1 MSQCIEKLSDQIQR
15 KNIVIVS
22 SFRVSMILKHNLV
35 IIYCLLIM
43 NRVIQITILSEYS
56 NTKAY
61 A

>member
-1 MSQCIEKLSDQIQR
+1 MSLCIEKLSDQIQR

-22 SFRVSMILKHNLV
+22 SFRVSMILKCNLV